1 MRRLW
6 ALLLCALLLCAPAGA
21 ETFAVNAGENALLVT
36 DAGEAL
42 TAWGEYATAARVSP
56 PDCPP
61 ERTLFAAAPVLWE
74 LPEGVEA
81 GDLAPYRL
89 LNARGEALNDE
100 LYSSIDHRS
109 GEGVVLVWQG
119 QWAGALEE
127 SGAEKLPCAYGGV
140 LPNGEGGFLVTPRE
154 YFNYDADGY
163 AISAPLW
170 RIDANGAAEDTGL
183 TVQPQD

>member
-61 ERTLFAAAPVLWE
+61 ERTLFAAAPVLW
-74 LPEGVEA
+74 
-81 GDLAPYRL
+81 
-89 LNARGEALNDE
+89 
-100 LYSSIDHRS
+100 
-109 GEGVVLVWQG
+109 
-119 QWAGALEE
+119 
-127 SGAEKLPCAYGGV
+127 
-140 LPNGEGGFLVTPRE
+140 
-154 YFNYDADGY
+154 
-163 AISAPLW
+163 
-170 RIDANGAAEDTGL
+170 
-183 TVQPQD
+183 